1 MFGNYRVERKKL
13 ISNLGL
19 RTQYYA
25 SLGNSSFEP
34 RFQLRYMP
42 WKSMGIKF
50 AVGAYSQNFLSA
62 MSDRD
67 VVNLFY
73 GFLSGPDNLPDSFN
87 GKPVTHA
94 LQKARHAV
102 AGFDYRISK
111 KQTINIE
118 SFVKLFDQ
126 ITNINRDKLF
136 EDDEF
141 NLDKPQRLRQNF
153 IVEEGNIEL
162 KLETFNSY
170 VDAIIMWLYILN
182 QYASKQCA
190 NSLVIYLYFTSLE
203 KKLPDSKIVILD
215 EINVNTAFTTT
226 CPKDSEI
233 VIFRKE
239 EWFKVLIHESFHNF
253 ALDFSDMNIY
263 ESTKD
268 ILAIFP
274 VNSEVKLYESYTEFW
289 AEIMNALFCSF
300 FNLKN
305 KSDSEE
311 FLSNFEFFINFE
323 RTYSFFQLVKTL
335 DFMGLNYKNMYSQ
348 TNQSEILRNT
358 LYKENSNVL
367 AYYIIKTIL
376 INNYQGFLYWCK
388 TNNFS
393 LLQFKKTSSNQK
405 EFCNFIRRN
414 YKTKLMLD
422 NIKSSEVC
430 LQKVKKEK
438 KYKYQKFLLT
448 NMRMSLCELG

>member
-1 MFGNYRVERKKL
+1 MKLSKNSKLLMSFFMKNNCVNHISQTKNTDEITTELYKEIIDSYNYLIDLKRVKKNNFYN
-13 ISNLGL
+13 ISIKKITNVSQISRPKNFNSNSFPEDIRNHIDQL
-19 RTQYYA
+19 
-25 SLGNSSFEP
+25 SLSE
-34 RFQLRYMP
+34 
-42 WKSMGIKF
+42 
-50 AVGAYSQNFLSA
+50 
-62 MSDRD
+62 
-67 VVNLFY
+67 
-73 GFLSGPDNLPDSFN
+73 
-87 GKPVTHA
+87 
-94 LQKARHAV
+94 
-102 AGFDYRISK
+102 ISY
-111 KQTINIE
+111 TF
-118 SFVKLFDQ
+118 SLFDRK
-126 ITNINRDKLF
+126 IILH
-136 EDDEF
+136 
-141 NLDKPQRLRQNF
+141 F
-153 IVEEGNIEL
+153 IVEELEVEH
-162 KLETFNSY
+162 KLDIYNRY
-170 VDAIIMWLYILN
+170 VDAIIMWFYILN
-182 QYASKQCA
+182 EYGSNKCASTFT
-190 NSLVIYLYFTSLE
+190 IFFYFTSLE
-203 KKLPDSKIVILD
+203 KKLPVSNISILD
-215 EINVNTAFTTT
+215 QINVNTAFTTT

-274 VNSEVKLYESYTEFW
+274 VNSEVKLFESYTEFW

-305 KSDSEE
+305 KSNSEE
-311 FLSNFEFFINFE
+311 FLSNFEFYINFE
-323 RTYSFFQLVKTL
+323 RTYSFFQLVKIL